1 VNSESELKR
10 RHDTIKIATTIFRRI
25 MSGLLY
31 LSFTSLVATL
41 ELEGQQLRGQVV
53 KGDSPLTAGYV
64 MLHSVSSMRSGQV
77 DSVSLSSEGYFEFQ
91 LQGFNGVGGSDEV
104 YFASFEHQGVL
115 YFGGAITDISQLDNN
130 YLIPVFS
137 AKIVPKEGITLPLKV
152 RNILLEEVTGSWR
165 VRDVIALENLG
176 NETLIPSEG
185 GAVWT
190 YPLPVGFRNPEVVR
204 GELPPED
211 VVFTD
216 EGVLVRA
223 PLPPGERMLVI
234 VYELTGLD
242 TTFPAPGP
250 TEAVELFV
258 KEPGPS
264 IQVSNLSPLDVVSLE
279 PGSSYRRYSASGLN
293 DVDIS
298 LSEVFEGEP
307 YPLGRI
313 SLAIGIL
320 LGSVILVSG
329 INKSHKFTSRRV
341 ALANERKSILLKIAL
356 LDQRLENAIA
366 DKDIAELR
374 AKREDLLGLLI
385 EQG

>member
-1 VNSESELKR
+1 MNSESELKR

-165 VRDVIALENLG
+165 KVAWLKG
-176 NETLIPSEG
+176 FGETRKAGIG
-185 GAVWT
+185 
-190 YPLPVGFRNPEVVR
+190 
-204 GELPPED
+204 
-211 VVFTD
+211 
-216 EGVLVRA
+216 
-223 PLPPGERMLVI
+223 
-234 VYELTGLD
+234 TG
-242 TTFPAPGP
+242 
-250 TEAVELFV
+250 
-258 KEPGPS
+258 
-264 IQVSNLSPLDVVSLE
+264 
-279 PGSSYRRYSASGLN
+279 R
-293 DVDIS
+293 
-298 LSEVFEGEP
+298 
-307 YPLGRI
+307 
-313 SLAIGIL
+313 
-320 LGSVILVSG
+320 
-329 INKSHKFTSRRV
+329 SHH
-341 ALANERKSILLKIAL
+341 E
-356 LDQRLENAIA
+356 
-366 DKDIAELR
+366 
-374 AKREDLLGLLI
+374 
-385 EQG
+385 